1 MLSFILKLIGG
12 KRVFRLELIDGA
24 VLLLGVL
31 YLLGGLV
38 TRGGVASLRS
48 GLTYSAFLCCYFLA
62 ASLLRSREWI
72 RRMVGAL
79 TISCV
84 LVALLGLLQY
94 LLSDLGA
101 RYLDLSLFAD
111 LGGRVFST
119 MQNPNML
126 AEYLILLL
134 PLLFALVAMP
144 GRPLRSFGML
154 LATGVVVCCLIL
166 TWSRG
171 AWLGALVGWLLLLLL
186 MGHRSLSYLLLS
198 ALPVA
203 AGLHYLPEKM
213 LRRFGSIGSAADSS
227 IRYRVYLWDGVGN
240 MLRDHWFAGVGVGE
254 SAFCEVYS
262 QYALPGIATAMHSHN
277 LYLQLLCELGVSG
290 LAVFVTVM
298 VLFVCYA
305 LSYVTGRG
313 DRAGRMTVLGLL
325 CGIVSLLLMGM
336 TDHIFYNYRIFLL
349 FWLVV
354 GIAVAQIRIGRTE
367 AAREA
372 PYYPL
377 TGAGSVAR
385 F

>member
-1 MLSFILKLIGG
+1 
-12 KRVFRLELIDGA
+12 
-24 VLLLGVL
+24 
-31 YLLGGLV
+31 
-38 TRGGVASLRS
+38 
-48 GLTYSAFLCCYFLA
+48 
-62 ASLLRSREWI
+62 
-72 RRMVGAL
+72 
-79 TISCV
+79 
-84 LVALLGLLQY
+84 LLGLLQY

-171 AWLGALVGWLLLLLL
+171 AWLGVLIGGLLLLLL

-277 LYLQLLCELGVSG
+277 LYLQLLC
-290 LAVFVTVM
+290 
-298 VLFVCYA
+298 
-305 LSYVTGRG
+305 
-313 DRAGRMTVLGLL
+313 
-325 CGIVSLLLMGM
+325 
-336 TDHIFYNYRIFLL
+336 
-349 FWLVV
+349 
-354 GIAVAQIRIGRTE
+354 
-367 AAREA
+367 
-372 PYYPL
+372 
-377 TGAGSVAR
+377 
-385 F
+385 